1 MAGNV
6 SAVLRTPL
14 TDLLGIRLPLV
25 QAPMAGGWTTP
36 ELVAAVSNAGGLGM
50 LAGSRLTLAQVDQ
63 QIRRT
68 QELTTRPFGV
78 NFLIAPSEPPVGVT
92 PALSGVFETAR
103 AALGLARPASR
114 SSGAA
119 PTPIPAA
126 VDAAP
131 AFDEAID
138 AVLARGVRVVSLAL
152 GDPAPY
158 IERVQRAG
166 ALMFA
171 MVTTVDDAKRV
182 EAAGVDVIVTQGSEA
197 GGHRS
202 TIDLPSD
209 GEAPL
214 IGTMALVPQ
223 VVDAVRR
230 PVVASGGIMDGRGVL
245 AALVLGA
252 AGAQLGTRFLLAAE
266 SNLFPSYRERL
277 LTATETDTTVTRAFT
292 GRPARSIRNRFID
305 EFERAGA
312 KALPW
317 PHQRA
322 AGAEIFAAAT
332 AQNNAEWTPLLAGQ
346 GLRMA
351 RDVAPAST
359 IIATIERE
367 IGTALDRLRGHR
379 ADRERSI

>member
-1 MAGNV
+1 
-6 SAVLRTPL
+6 L
-14 TDLLGIRLPLV
+14 TDLVGIRLPLV
-25 QAPMAGGWTTP
+25 QAPMSGGWTTP
-36 ELVAAVSNAGGLGM
+36 ELAAAVSNAGGLGM
-50 LAGSRLTLAQVDQ
+50 LAGARLTLAQLDA

-68 QELTTRPFGV
+68 RELTQRPFGV
-78 NFLIAPSEPPVGVT
+78 NFLIAPSEPPVAVT
-92 PALSGVFETAR
+92 PALAAVFDAAR
-103 AALGLARPASR
+103 AALGLPPSARAPG
-114 SSGAA
+114 SGAA
-119 PTPIPAA
+119 VPAGSTPDPAPGTE
-126 VDAAP
+126 DL
-131 AFDEAID
+131 ID
-138 AVLARGVRVVSLAL
+138 AVLARGVRIISLAL

-158 IERVQRAG
+158 VERVHRAG

-209 GEAPL
+209 GDAPL
-214 IGTMALVPQ
+214 IGTLALVPQ
-223 VVDAVRR
+223 VVDAVRC

-252 AGAQLGTRFLLAAE
+252 AGAQLGTRFLLATE

-292 GRPARSIRNRFID
+292 GRSARSIRNRFID

-346 GLRMA
+346 GLRMV

-367 IGTALDRLRGHR
+367 IGTVLDRLRGHR

>member
-6 SAVLRTPL
+6 ISVLRTAL
-14 TDLLGIRLPLV
+14 TDVVGIRLPLV

-50 LAGSRLTLAQVDQ
+50 LAGTRLTIAQLDE

-68 QELTTRPFGV
+68 RELTPRPFGV
-78 NFLIAPSEPPVGVT
+78 NFLIAPSEPLVGVT
-92 PALSGVFETAR
+92 RALSAVLDTAR
-103 AALGLARPASR
+103 AALGLARVPQATS
-114 SSGAA
+114 
-119 PTPIPAA
+119 TPVP
-126 VDAAP
+126 VP
-131 AFDEAID
+131 GTDELID
-138 AVLARGVRVVSLAL
+138 AVLARGVRVVSVAL

-158 IERVQRAG
+158 VDRVHRAG
-166 ALMFA
+166 GVMFA

-182 EAAGVDVIVTQGSEA
+182 DSAGADVIVAQGAEA

-209 GEAPL
+209 GDAAL

-266 SNLFPSYRERL
+266 ANVFPRYRERL
-277 LTATETDTTVTRAFT
+277 LAAAETDTSVTRAFT
-292 GRPARSIRNRFID
+292 GRAARSIRNRFIE

-312 KALPW
+312 VPLPW

-322 AGAEIFAAAT
+322 VAGDIYGAAI
-332 AQNNAEWTPLLAGQ
+332 AQDNADWTPLLAGQ
-346 GLRMA
+346 GLRLA
-351 RDVAPAST
+351 RDVAPA
-359 IIATIERE
+359 ATIMASIERDMA
-367 IGTALDRLRGHR
+367 TALDRLRGGT
-379 ADRERSI
+379 